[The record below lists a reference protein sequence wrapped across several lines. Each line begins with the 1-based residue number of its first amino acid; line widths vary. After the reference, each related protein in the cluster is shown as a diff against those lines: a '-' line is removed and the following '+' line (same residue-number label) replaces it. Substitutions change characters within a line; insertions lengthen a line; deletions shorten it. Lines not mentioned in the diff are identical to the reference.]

1 MKNIKKEIETISLIV
16 FLFLSI
22 NAFSQEKEVEI
33 IKFKVEESKNN
44 PLPGVSIYEKGTS
57 NGTTT
62 NFDGEAFLELHN
74 KNQTIVLSFLGPQI
88 SFNLINNID
97 FIQLNI
103 EKRRLTFYRNGK
115 KIKRIKPKFDGI

>member
-1 MKNIKKEIETISLIV
+1 MKNFKKEIKTMSLIV

-22 NAFSQEKEVEI
+22 IAFSQEKEIEI
-33 IKFKVEESKNN
+33 IKFKVEKSKNN

-62 NFDGEAFLELHN
+62 NFDGEALLELYN
-74 KNQTIVLSFLGPQI
+74 KNQTVILSFLGPQI

-97 FIQLNI
+97 LIHLNI

-115 KIKRIKPKFDGI
+115 KVKRIKPKFDGI

>member
-1 MKNIKKEIETISLIV
+1 MKNIKKKIETLSLIV

-22 NAFSQEKEVEI
+22 NTFSQEKEVEI

-62 NFDGEAFLELHN
+62 NFDGEAILELKN
-74 KNQTIVLSFLGPQI
+74 TNQTIILSFLGPQI
-88 SFNLINNID
+88 SFNLIDNID
-97 FIQLNI
+97 FIHLNI
-103 EKRRLTFYRNGK
+103 GKRRLTFYRNGK
-115 KIKRIKPKFDGI
+115 KVKIIKPKFDGI

>member
-1 MKNIKKEIETISLIV
+1 MSLIV

-22 NAFSQEKEVEI
+22 IAFSQEKEIEI

-44 PLPGVSIYEKGTS
+44 PFPGVSIYEKETS
-57 NGTTT
+57 IGTTT

-97 FIQLNI
+97 LIHLNI

-115 KIKRIKPKFDGI
+115 KVKRIKPKFDGI

>member
-1 MKNIKKEIETISLIV
+1 MKFKISYLAFI
-16 FLFLSI
+16 LFLSI

-62 NFDGEAFLELHN
+62 NFDGEAFLELQI

>member
-1 MKNIKKEIETISLIV
+1 MSLIV

-22 NAFSQEKEVEI
+22 IAFSQEKEIEI

-62 NFDGEAFLELHN
+62 NFDGEALLELYN
-74 KNQTIVLSFLGPQI
+74 KNQTVILSFLGPQI

-97 FIQLNI
+97 LIHLNI

-115 KIKRIKPKFDGI
+115 KVKRIKPKFDGI